1 MSLGQIVLAGRG
13 TFLREVPGPFVAE
26 ETESA
31 LEFLNYLLERVNVS
45 CLIDSV
51 DELVLEA
58 VYKAECL
65 NSEPLDVAALRVGRL
80 KHLVEKTIELTVELL
95 NLLQL
100 SELVKLGCGAASACR
115 MQLLPSS

>member
-1 MSLGQIVLAGRG
+1 M
-13 TFLREVPGPFVAE
+13 AE
-26 ETESA
+26 ETELA
-31 LEFLNYLLERVNVS
+31 LEFLNYLLERVKVS
-45 CLIDSV
+45 RLICPKIFGCSV
-51 DELVLEA
+51 DELVFEA

-80 KHLVEKTIELTVELL
+80 KHLVEQTIELTVELL